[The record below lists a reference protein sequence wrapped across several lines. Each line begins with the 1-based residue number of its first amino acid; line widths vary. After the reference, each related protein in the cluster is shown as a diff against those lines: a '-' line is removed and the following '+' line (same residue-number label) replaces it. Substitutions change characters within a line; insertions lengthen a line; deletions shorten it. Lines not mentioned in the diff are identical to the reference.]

1 MGTKKISEL
10 TELETLNNNDL
21 VAVVDVANE
30 ATKKMTAKK
39 LGAATG
45 IPTDAVIGFEG
56 DTIPGGY
63 EEIDGKALIMGR
75 VDTDYTITSTQNYE
89 DIIIRTTQNIK
100 KGNGISLQ
108 NNGEFSIGNGVSLV
122 KISVVLTIQSGSSE
136 VLGLQ
141 IYKNSQ
147 VLTNTFK
154 YKYGTN
160 FDAYS
165 IANYIIEVQEGDV
178 IFVAAYIDVSGTSL
192 NIKAGTYITIEEL

>member
-1 MGTKKISEL
+1 MSYTKTNWENLPSTNTPVNASNLNKIENEL
-10 TELETLNNNDL
+10 
-21 VAVVDVANE
+21 
-30 ATKKMTAKK
+30 K
-39 LGAATG
+39 LL
-45 IPTDAVIGFEG
+45 DE
-56 DTIPGGY
+56 
-63 EEIDGKALIMGR
+63 KSLIMGR
-75 VDTDYTITSTQNYE
+75 VDADYTITSTQNYE

-108 NNGEFSIGNGVSLV
+108 NDGKFSIGNGVSLV
-122 KISVVLTIQSGSSE
+122 KISVVLTIQSDSSE